1 MILNFAVDALD
12 EPAAQR
18 TWGDEQRFV
27 GGFRCVSRELVEQA
41 RDVLTNLL
49 VTGDN
54 AEVFV
59 ESCGGRVVVAGADVR
74 VTAQLVAFAAHYQ
87 GELAVGFQSDQ
98 TVDHM
103 HARAFEFARPGDI
116 SFLVEPCLNLNECD
130 NLFACF
136 GGFDQRIDN
145 GGVATGTVEG
155 LLDSLYLRVGR
166 RLRKKRLHTGGE
178 GIVGVVQKYIVIAG
192 RGKHVRLFGGFG
204 GVKPAGGMRNMLG
217 VVQRG
222 TVGAHDRAHTAQIQ
236 RRGELI
242 YFGVVDIELRNKQVK
257 NRGVDRIF
265 NLKTHGRAETAAQ
278 QLLFESLQQV
288 LGIVLFN
295 LKVFVTGYA
304 EDMVLNNLHA
314 GEERVKVLCNDNL

>member
-1 MILNFAVDALD
+1 M
-12 EPAAQR
+12 
-18 TWGDEQRFV
+18 
-27 GGFRCVSRELVEQA
+27 
-41 RDVLTNLL
+41 
-49 VTGDN
+49 
-54 AEVFV
+54 
-59 ESCGGRVVVAGADVR
+59 VVAGADVC

-103 HARAFEFARPGDI
+103 HACAFEFARPGDI
-116 SFLVEPCLNLNECD
+116 GFFVEPGLNFNEGD

-145 GGVATGTVEG
+145 GGVAAGAVEG

-192 RGKHVRLFGGFG
+192 CGKHVRLFGGFG
-204 GVKPAGGMRNMLG
+204 GVEPAGGMRNMLG

-222 TVGAHDRAHTAQIQ
+222 AVGAHDRAHTAQIQ
-236 RRGELI
+236 RRRELI
-242 YFGVVDIELRNKQVK
+242 YFGVVDIELRNEQVED
-257 NRGVDRIF
+257 RGVDRIF
-265 NLKTHGRAETAAQ
+265 NLKTHGRTETAAQ
-278 QLLFESLQQV
+278 QLLFEGLQQV

-314 GEERVKVLCNDNL
+314 GEERVKVLGNNDL